1 MERAV
6 RVGARGQGSGG
17 GGRGEGENT
26 PERVPEGFESF
37 VAAIQQQVVREFEE
51 KGEVVSAVFLRHT
64 RDELGQDG
72 KDAAPQGESAYALG
86 TVEVAG
92 AFESLQNLQDAT
104 QFIRRQHFAQ
114 AADCMCV
121 AVDKAHVT
129 YPLVWWAHPWPGDQ
143 DEEGVFVEA
152 HWKRGHATWFL
163 PRGPGAT
170 VLGEPILLHPETAL
184 LDEVTPLFL

>member
-1 MERAV
+1 M
-6 RVGARGQGSGG
+6 
-17 GGRGEGENT
+17 
-26 PERVPEGFESF
+26 PEEFESF
-37 VAAIQQQVVREFEE
+37 VATIRQQVARDFEE
-51 KGEVVSAVFLRHT
+51 KGDVVSAVYLRHP

-72 KDAAPQGESAYALG
+72 EDTAPQEESAYAFG

-92 AFESLQNLQDAT
+92 AFESLQNLRDAT
-104 QFIRRQHFAQ
+104 LFIRGQHFAQ

-121 AVDKAHVT
+121 AVDKARVA

-143 DEEGVFVEA
+143 DNEGVFVEA

-170 VLGEPILLHPETAL
+170 VLGDPILLHRETAL